1 MAGNNKRHILIRYGV
16 ITVLFVFF
24 GIIVLGKLFSTTVIE
39 ASDWNRRAK
48 EELSRVDTIAPERG
62 NILADNGNILA
73 CNLKVYDIKIDLRH
87 EKVNSHIRKNRGI
100 PWNKIDSLAD
110 SLDTYYP
117 RVKDLHQHPD
127 TFRKYSWHA
136 KLKKEF

>member
-73 CNLKVYDIKIDLRH
+73 C
-87 EKVNSHIRKNRGI
+87 
-100 PWNKIDSLAD
+100 
-110 SLDTYYP
+110 
-117 RVKDLHQHPD
+117 
-127 TFRKYSWHA
+127 
-136 KLKKEF
+136 KL